1 MEYDLNT
8 YERMQE
14 ANPRKS
20 YEFLVES
27 AESAIRLQDKRRNM
41 LEREQLLKIKKPK
54 GAVNATPATEQHNAK
69 DEKDKQNGAANSDR
83 NKSRAKGEDVNASS
97 KGKSKGDGKDGE
109 KLASRPCIFFH
120 FTKCT
125 RDDCPFSH
133 APLSED
139 AKKELAKGKGKGKD
153 AAPKSEDKN
162 KGPQE
167 RGRSRERSASPR
179 GKDKQRPKHCFTFL
193 KLGSCPV
200 TDCPGQHMNK

>member
-1 MEYDLNT
+1 
-8 YERMQE
+8 MQE
-14 ANPRKS
+14 TDSRKC
-20 YEFLVES
+20 YEFLVEC
-27 AESAIRLQDKRRNM
+27 AESAIRLQDKRRNIM
-41 LEREQLLKIKKPK
+41 EREQLLKIKKPK

-97 KGKSKGDGKDGE
+97 KGKSKGEGKEGE

-153 AAPKSEDKN
+153 AAPQSEDN
-162 KGPQE
+162 KKGTSRKRQVSCTWPIMITRCSRRHAE
-167 RGRSRERSASPR
+167 YATRSM
-179 GKDKQRPKHCFTFL
+179 GNGHGLWQ
-193 KLGSCPV
+193 
-200 TDCPGQHMNK
+200 